1 MITAWKKNRLIIE
14 NFRKEQESEQAFEW
28 LQWVAE
34 RMIDYYDG
42 EEEVIPAQIAYKDWK
57 PS

>member
-1 MITAWKKNRLIIE
+1 MAKNKLIIE
-14 NFRKEQESEQAFEW
+14 DFRKEQEGEQAFEW

-34 RMIDYYDG
+34 RMIDYYDA